1 MSFLTAEWR
10 KLLLANYEVPP
21 SLLTKYLPFG
31 TELDLWKGRCYVS
44 MVGFLFVNTRLRGLK
59 IPYHTTFEEVNLR
72 FYVKREEMGQ
82 WKRGVVFVKEIVPKP
97 AITWV
102 ANTFYKE
109 RYETHPMKHVWNEDK
124 SHLEVS
130 YHWRL
135 NSGWQF
141 LQGTAEA
148 NAKPIEPGSEAEFIT
163 EHYWGYAQ
171 VNDHTTN
178 EYEVTHPRWLQYPI
192 LTFESNIDFTANY
205 GPAFAMLNQQ
215 EPISVML
222 AEGSAI
228 TVESK
233 KQIS

>member
-21 SLLTKYLPFG
+21 SLLTKYLPYG
-31 TELDLWKGRCYVS
+31 TELDLWCGRCYVS
-44 MVGFLFVNTRLRGLK
+44 MVGFLFENTRLLGFK
-59 IPYHTTFEEVNLR
+59 IPYHVTFEEVNLR
-72 FYVKREEMGQ
+72 FYVKRKEQGQ

-109 RYETHPMKHVWNEDK
+109 HYETRPMKHVWREDK
-124 SHLEVS
+124 HHLEVS

-141 LQGTAEA
+141 IKGIAEA
-148 NAKPIEPGSEAEFIT
+148 NATTIEPESEAEFIT
-163 EHYWGYAQ
+163 EHYWGYAK
-171 VNDHTTN
+171 VNDHATN

-192 LTFESNIDFTANY
+192 LTFDSTIDFTANY
-205 GPAFAMLNQQ
+205 GTDFDMLNQQ
-215 EPISVML
+215 EPISVLL

-228 TVESK
+228 TVEARK
-233 KQIS
+233 KIR